1 MAVFWWILGVITG
14 VVLMCIVQLG
24 RRSDDDFR

>member
-1 MAVFWWILGVITG
+1 MAAFWWILGVITG

-24 RRSDDDFR
+24 RDGNDPGC